1 MHDRVIYI
9 YLQVADPYQQLWLL
23 QTLQFLSEGIW
34 KRKTDYWTVKRQ
46 PSAPQTD
53 DFMSKTFWARRSR
66 ASFTACC
73 QFRNKDLRSKR
84 GPSTTHKI

>member
-53 DFMSKTFWARRSR
+53 DFMSKTFGRGAAEHLLLLV
-66 ASFTACC
+66 AS
-73 QFRNKDLRSKR
+73 S
-84 GPSTTHKI
+84 GIKI